1 MTRLLRRI
9 ADLRLLVAGWKRAG
23 ETVALVPTMGALHD
37 GHLSLVERAKA
48 EGERVIVTIFV
59 NPTQFDNPDD
69 LATYPRT
76 EAADLA
82 QLARFAV
89 DAVLAPSVEEVYP
102 GDHATTVSVRGVSA
116 ALEGEFR
123 PGHLDG
129 VATVVAKLF
138 GMTQADVACFGE
150 KDWQQLQVVRRM
162 AADLD
167 MPVRIVGCPTVREP
181 DGLARSSRNAR
192 LSRED
197 RARAAALPR
206 TMAEAAAGMALGA
219 DPETALGR
227 ARAALRSEGFEAID
241 YLAVRDAATLGEP
254 SPGRPARLLA
264 AASIGGV
271 RLIDNIPC
279 PWPAA

>member
-48 EGERVIVTIFV
+48 EGERVVVTIFV

-206 TMAEAAAGMALGA
+206 IMAEAAAGMALGA

-279 PWPAA
+279 PWHAA

>member
-48 EGERVIVTIFV
+48 EGERVVVTIFV

-138 GMTQADVACFGE
+138 GMIQADVACFGE

-206 TMAEAAAGMALGA
+206 TMAEAAAGIALGA

-279 PWPAA
+279 PWHAA

>member
-1 MTRLLRRI
+1 VTRLLRRI

-48 EGERVIVTIFV
+48 EGERVVVTIFV

-138 GMTQADVACFGE
+138 GMIQADVACFGE

-279 PWPAA
+279 PWHAA